1 MLGDHGKGS
10 IKPVAD
16 HELPNRYFCGC
27 RSVLSPVCGSC
38 GERHSTHPDATH
50 SLPPSRMNSTLV
62 AGFMSVRAHRWQTR
76 HPDTL
81 GASGDDVRGCRH
93 ASGGG
98 CCGALPGAPI
108 WVTARRIDSVFTRQQ
123 TGPNGINLWAWT
135 PNLGSGC
142 REMRHRSPS
151 AHPCHLTDP
160 QRDRDRAA
168 PALPLTTCLVTGSG
182 CPAPSEDRHSGPLQ
196 SSLATRSRRT
206 ESRCARYGAAPSG
219 APRPA
224 SRRTRSKR
232 AAPRPTA
239 PAPRSRQSG
248 RPHSGSPALHC
259 PSSRCE
265 SR

>member
-1 MLGDHGKGS
+1 MS
-10 IKPVAD
+10 ISPKPGMWFMRRASLYPSRRD
-16 HELPNRYFCGC
+16 ALPSPFPHELDPGGR
-27 RSVLSPVCGSC
+27 VHVCPG
-38 GERHSTHPDATH
+38 P
-50 SLPPSRMNSTLV
+50 SL
-62 AGFMSVRAHRWQTR
+62 ADQT
-76 HPDTL
+76 PC
-81 GASGDDVRGCRH
+81 ASGDDVRGCRR

-239 PAPRSRQSG
+239 PAPRSRRSG
-248 RPHSGSPALHC
+248 RPHSRSPALHC